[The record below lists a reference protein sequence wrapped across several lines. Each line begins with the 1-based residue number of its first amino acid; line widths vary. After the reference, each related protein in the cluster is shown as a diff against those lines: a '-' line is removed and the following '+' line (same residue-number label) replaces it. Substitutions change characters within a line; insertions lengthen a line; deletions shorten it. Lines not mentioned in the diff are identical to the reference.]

1 MWKPLRNSSER
12 EMRVRKFN
20 YTMNHKADEAYMAK
34 MCAEGYAAT
43 SLVEG
48 V

>member
-1 MWKPLRNSSER
+1 MK
-12 EMRVRKFN
+12 KFN
-20 YTMNHKADEAYMAK
+20 YTLNHKADEAYMAK
-34 MCAEGYAAT
+34 MCHAGWAAA